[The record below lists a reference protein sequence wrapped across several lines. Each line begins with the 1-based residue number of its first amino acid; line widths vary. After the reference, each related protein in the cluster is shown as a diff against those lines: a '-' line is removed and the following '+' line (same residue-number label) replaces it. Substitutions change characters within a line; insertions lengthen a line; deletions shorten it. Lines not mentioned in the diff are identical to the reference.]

1 MAATL
6 TTEAELKAWYLANN
20 PTLRS
25 QGLSCPKAL
34 YKEMQRDLRYFNTM
48 VAIIPVIDS
57 DDIERMVN
65 EFFINAKP
73 DHVTCRMR
81 QLCLMLLSMC
91 SLPLPMRPKTG
102 RISLFCWFSKWFW
115 RRRAVLP
122 GGVGARTA
130 SARRRRRAD
139 LPGIGMFTWTK
150 EQTTSR
156 GTSPAPMS

>member
-1 MAATL
+1 MAAPL

-65 EFFINAKP
+65 EFFYQCETRPCNLSNAATVP
-73 DHVTCRMR
+73 
-81 QLCLMLLSMC
+81 
-91 SLPLPMRPKTG
+91 
-102 RISLFCWFSKWFW
+102 
-115 RRRAVLP
+115 
-122 GGVGARTA
+122 
-130 SARRRRRAD
+130 
-139 LPGIGMFTWTK
+139 
-150 EQTTSR
+150 
-156 GTSPAPMS
+156 